1 MIRQGRFQRNPDRR
15 VFGGKY
21 MKVIHEIIL
30 QNAGDD
36 LIAKTDF
43 SLGVLFA
50 QDRRLRSESVHNAL
64 LDLSA

>member
-43 SLGVLFA
+43 SLSVLFA
-50 QDRRLRSESVHNAL
+50 QDRRL
-64 LDLSA
+64 